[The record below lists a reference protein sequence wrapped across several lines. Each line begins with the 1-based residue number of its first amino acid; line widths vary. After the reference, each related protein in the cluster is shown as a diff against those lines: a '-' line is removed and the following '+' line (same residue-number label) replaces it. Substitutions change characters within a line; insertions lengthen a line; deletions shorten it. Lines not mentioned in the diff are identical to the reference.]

1 MLKGQDAASAKVMMT
16 WEKPVK
22 ELTASELVEVNPSS
36 LPNNTDDGDT
46 KSVTIMYSVQ

>member
-1 MLKGQDAASAKVMMT
+1 MK

-22 ELTASELVEVNPSS
+22 ELTGSEILEIEPGK

-46 KSVTIMYSVQ
+46 RTVTIMYSVQ